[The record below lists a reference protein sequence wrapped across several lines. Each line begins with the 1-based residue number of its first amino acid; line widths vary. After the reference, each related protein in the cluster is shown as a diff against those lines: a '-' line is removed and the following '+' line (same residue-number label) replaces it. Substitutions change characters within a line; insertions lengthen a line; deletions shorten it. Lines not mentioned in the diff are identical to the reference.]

1 MISPRRGLAASLLV
15 LGASLAAVPFAR
27 AQQAPEAP
35 TAPVAAPVAAP
46 SGDVQLPPSTT
57 AVPAP
62 TEAGA
67 PADGIPDQLRWGDFY
82 PASPGVLTV
91 RQPDGT
97 AFQAVLTNA
106 EVGGDLELDG
116 YTLTKGDDGWW
127 RYATGRDG
135 EGALVPADRL
145 AGIDAPPAD
154 VPLGVG
160 RHANIWAGPGGVD
173 TRTEALRQLQIG
185 FHRAARAAAAAGETI
200 TFRFPV
206 LMLAT
211 WWDEE
216 AGQTEPQFQE
226 GHTPEFFQELLSGFG
241 GNTSGTLTEFYFEN
255 SYGRFVVEVGVHGP
269 FTSQRS
275 REDRCYYG
283 GIEPGDDGGADLD
296 LVDDQLG
303 IGGAGAIGMA
313 LEGVPQAD
321 PTVDFSIYDND
332 GDGFVDFTAML
343 HSGPDMA
350 ATGDPCHTWSHAI
363 EAGLAGPIAEETLGL
378 PPGTLEHG
386 IPTNDGVIVNRLFT
400 MPEIDL
406 EIGVATHEMAH
417 ALGEPD
423 YYNPSYTS
431 MGTGDWDIMAGGS
444 WFGNPP
450 GSNPTHF
457 NPASRVFQGWTVPTI
472 VHDDIRN
479 LTIPPREL
487 TPNGFAPDQP
497 NPQMI
502 LVPTQWIN
510 VGDVDETGH
519 EWTETDVYGLVQDG
533 DLGFVIEGYYIE
545 NISRVVNAP
554 PIHPEMERAPYFDRQ
569 ALSSGLMVW
578 HFDYVKRSNVYF
590 GANDAGS
597 DPNRPQMDPMEFDF
611 NDDSQ
616 ELQLGLTRGEA
627 TDLVWDAATG
637 ITSGTR
643 LTQGSGAEEGGSP
656 QGPATWT
663 GAPVTAA
670 TPHEHE
676 IVVEDNPANGAMT
689 VTIVG
694 EGDCILELED
704 PSGESVGGEQDSGFV
719 GDPETITVADPD
731 PGTWTVIVSDFAAC
745 LSYEGEVVFQ
755 TEAGL
760 FDTTGAADTWSNW
773 TQEPTG
779 WAFTNVRPASGDRS
793 LSTPLSG
800 AHEVGAEGITLD
812 IVNIGFGESDVSPGF
827 VRPSNPV
834 NVGRPARLH
843 VPVFNNGGVPAD
855 VPVAIHRG
863 SETGPVVATGVVDVP
878 AYGRSLFTFE
888 VVPTAEGRERYVA
901 VVDPANAIAEVHEG
915 NNVQA
920 ADVDAGPADPRVLIV
935 HDAGG
940 ADTHDVYAGALSA
953 LGVPYS
959 VVARHADANLMRQY
973 QLVIWEG
980 GLERYQGQMNTNDRA
995 AVAEYL
1001 RGGGQL
1007 LYTSPRAAAALGEG
1021 ASSTSPNNTAD
1032 MPVFLAEFFGVEY
1045 LDTLQVGG
1053 GRVTGIGDVLA
1064 TQEYNTDVF
1073 PGRPLQDVFTAATE
1087 GVGGAVTPVADW
1099 EKGGE
1104 EALMGVRVTGDAAHG
1119 GFRTAFLGFNLSQLT
1134 SSNQAMDVLDRML
1147 THFGIAPAPIPH
1159 PVPLVFHTQVRNR
1172 TAGTPT
1178 PISAIVVGP
1187 VTGVTLEFRS
1197 HGAPSFTSVP
1207 MTATGHPGTFRAVIP
1222 PEAVTD
1228 AGINYRIV
1236 ATGAGRTV
1244 VDGPHAIGVQRA

>member
-1 MISPRRGLAASLLV
+1 MSPRRGLAASLLV
-15 LGASLAAVPFAR
+15 LATSLAAIPFAR
-27 AQQAPEAP
+27 AQQAAEAP
-35 TAPVAAPVAAP
+35 AAAVAGAAAPAVAPPA
-46 SGDVQLPPSTT
+46 GVQLPPSTT

-62 TEAGA
+62 ADGA

-91 RQPDGT
+91 HQPDGT

-116 YTLTKGDDGWW
+116 YTLTKGVDGWW
-127 RYATGRDG
+127 RYASGRDG
-135 EGALVPADRL
+135 DGALVASDRL
-145 AGIDAPPAD
+145 AGIDAAPVD
-154 VPLGVG
+154 VPPGVG
-160 RHANIWAGPGGVD
+160 RIRNIWEGPGGVD

-226 GHTPEFFQELLSGFG
+226 GNTPERFQELLSGFG
-241 GNTSGTLTEFYFEN
+241 GNPTGTLTEFYFEN

-283 GIEPGDDGGADLD
+283 GIEPGDDGGGDLD

-303 IGGAGAIGMA
+303 IGGAGSFCMA
-313 LEGVPQAD
+313 VEAVPQAD
-321 PTVDFSIYDND
+321 PTVDFSQYDND
-332 GDGFVDFTAML
+332 GDGFVDFTAIL

-363 EAGLAGPIAEETLGL
+363 EAGLAGGLAEGVLGL

-386 IPTNDGVIVNRLFT
+386 IPTSDGVLVNRLFT

-457 NPASRVFQGWTVPTI
+457 NPASRVFQGWTTPTI
-472 VHDDIRN
+472 IHDDVRN

-487 TPNGFAPDQP
+487 TPSGFAPDQP

-502 LVPTQWIN
+502 LVPTRWIN
-510 VGDVDETGH
+510 VGDVDETDH
-519 EWTETDVYGLVQDG
+519 EWTETDVYGLVRDG
-533 DLGFVIEGYYIE
+533 DRGYVIEGYYIE

-554 PIHPEMERAPYFDRQ
+554 PIHPEMDRAPYFDRQ

-578 HFDYVKRSNVYF
+578 HFDYIRRSNVYF

-616 ELQLGLTRGEA
+616 ELQLGLTRGET

-643 LTQGSGAEEGGSP
+643 MPHGAGAGEGGSP
-656 QGPATWT
+656 QGPETWT
-663 GAPVTAA
+663 GALTPA

-676 IVVEDNPANGAMT
+676 ITVEDNPANRAMK

-694 EGDCILELED
+694 DGDCKLELFD
-704 PSGESVGGEQDSGFV
+704 PSGEQVGGTQDSGAF
-719 GDPETITVADPD
+719 GDSETISVNDPA
-731 PGTWTVIVSDFAAC
+731 PGAWTVVVSDFAGC
-745 LSYEGEVVFQ
+745 FTYNGEVTFQ
-755 TEAGL
+755 AVGDA
-760 FDTTGAADTWSNW
+760 FDTTGAADTWSNE
-773 TQEPTG
+773 TEEPTG

-800 AHEVGAEGITLD
+800 AHEVGPEGITLD
-812 IVNIGFGESDVSPGF
+812 ILNIGFTEADLSPGF
-827 VRPSNPV
+827 IRPSNPV

-843 VPVFNNGGVPAD
+843 VPIFNNGGVPAAA
-855 VPVAIHRG
+855 PVTIRRG
-863 SETGPVVATGVVDVP
+863 SETGPVVTTGVVDVP

-888 VVPTAEGRERYVA
+888 VVPTAEGTERFVA
-901 VVDPANAIAEVHEG
+901 VVDPANTVTEVHEG

-920 ADVDAGPADPRVLIV
+920 AEVDAGPANPTVLIV

-940 ADTHDVYAGALSA
+940 ADTDDVYAGALSA

-959 VVARHADANLMRQY
+959 VVARHADAALMRQY
-973 QLVIWEG
+973 RLVIWEA
-980 GLERYQGQMNTNDRA
+980 GLERYQGQMDRNDRA

-1007 LYTSPRAAAALGEG
+1007 LYTSPRSAAALGEG
-1021 ASSTSPNNTAD
+1021 VTSTSPTNSAD

-1053 GRVTGIGDVLA
+1053 GRVTGLGDVLA
-1064 TQEYNTDVF
+1064 AQEYNTDVY
-1073 PGRPLQDVFTAATE
+1073 PGRPLQDVWTAATE
-1087 GVGGAVTPVADW
+1087 GVGGTVTPVADW
-1099 EKGGE
+1099 EKGGDA
-1104 EALMGVRVTGDAAHG
+1104 ALMGVRVTGDAAHG
-1119 GFRTAFLGFNLSQLT
+1119 NFRTAFLGFNLSQLT
-1134 SSNQAMDVLDRML
+1134 SSSQVVDVLDRML
-1147 THFGIAPAPIPH
+1147 THFGVPRTALVH
-1159 PVPLVFHTQVRNR
+1159 PVPLLFHTQVRNR

-1187 VTGVTLEFRS
+1187 VSGVRLEYRA
-1197 HGAPSFTSVP
+1197 HGAPTFTSVAMDQTP
-1207 MTATGHPGTFRAVIP
+1207 RSGTYRYVIP
-1222 PEAVTD
+1222 ADAVTP
-1228 AGINYRIV
+1228 AGIEYRIV
-1236 ATGAGRTV
+1236 VTGGGRTV